1 MTSILQSSNAP
12 IPIKTRF
19 LFASLINPTPAVPLL
34 LVVHCTNSGLL
45 AVGSI
50 LQEIVS
56 HSLPSLFAR
65 VQCRSLRLCLSGLSG
80 FSITLLF
87 MDGFASVAFGG
98 LDHSS
103 QPIRT
108 ICSRRILRRTRDGFS
123 SPWLCDSD

>member
-98 LDHSS
+98 LDHVASK
-103 QPIRT
+103 PIRT
-108 ICSRRILRRTRDGFS
+108 ICSRRILRRTRGGFS
-123 SPWLCDSD
+123 FTW